1 MPHLGV
7 PSDWKMYFYLGAGA
21 VCMLCGY
28 SLRRSAYVRSIEQ
41 RNGERHTDSFAEHAG
56 SQGAR
61 NESLPVNI

>member
-7 PSDWKMYFYLGAGA
+7 PTDWKMYFYVGAGA

-41 RNGERHTDSFAEHAG
+41 RNGERHTDSFAEHTG
-56 SQGAR
+56 SR
-61 NESLPVNI
+61 NGGNETSSMNI